1 MLAGACA
8 PATARTAV
16 LQVGSTTVKV
26 TNPVPDSN
34 PLMRATLLG
43 RGVDQPINA
52 ATDGTPCE
60 RLGVEITRPQMR
72 IFSPA
77 ITGQTRSYTVHS
89 VARFTMTLRPG
100 GVKPALIALNATTCR
115 AIDAGNNGTIVLLA
129 NSLGPGIAY
138 SDSDGSGGSC
148 TGTNAIL
155 GSGSSG
161 RMVAESS
168 GATTGQLGWF
178 SAPAVNGYNGS
189 ASVNTAVP
197 ASYPTAIGNYVG
209 LLISRSRR
217 TTRVPADLVYH
228 CTNVSTALQ
237 PMCAASTD
245 PVKAADDLA
254 GSSAPAGF
262 TTYTGP
268 CDTTAGSI
276 SISGNV
282 RITNCPTFTVK
293 GGTLTIAAGST
304 VIFNGSVSVEAGGN
318 LFANTTGATDA
329 SGYPVALEPNR
340 PTTLIVGSTSAS
352 ALNMQSTSAVVG
364 LAETFVYNR
373 GGVAIQGS
381 PILRWTPPS
390 AGLTNGLIYWSESAQ
405 SVSIQGGPTFN
416 ARGVLFQGNG
426 PLTGSGGGLIDLSNV
441 QMWVDTASTS
451 GSTTLRLAADPLNS
465 IGTFSGGS
473 ALVR

>member
-1 MLAGACA
+1 
-8 PATARTAV
+8 
-16 LQVGSTTVKV
+16 
-26 TNPVPDSN
+26 
-34 PLMRATLLG
+34 
-43 RGVDQPINA
+43 
-52 ATDGTPCE
+52 
-60 RLGVEITRPQMR
+60 MR
-72 IFSPA
+72 IFGPA
-77 ITGQTRSYTVHS
+77 ITGQTRNYTVHS

-155 GSGSSG
+155 ASGSSG

-178 SAPAVNGYNGS
+178 SASSVNGYNGS
-189 ASVNTAVP
+189 ASVNAAVP

-209 LLISRSRR
+209 LLVSRSRR
-217 TTRVPADLVYH
+217 TTRVPADLAYH
-228 CTNVSTALQ
+228 CTNVSTTLQ
-237 PMCAASTD
+237 PMSAASTD

-318 LFANTTGATDA
+318 LFANTTARPMPAATPWR
-329 SGYPVALEPNR
+329 SSPTCPR
-340 PTTLIVGSTSAS
+340 PSSSAP
-352 ALNMQSTSAVVG
+352 
-364 LAETFVYNR
+364 R
-373 GGVAIQGS
+373 
-381 PILRWTPPS
+381 
-390 AGLTNGLIYWSESAQ
+390 
-405 SVSIQGGPTFN
+405 
-416 ARGVLFQGNG
+416 AR
-426 PLTGSGGGLIDLSNV
+426 
-441 QMWVDTASTS
+441 A
-451 GSTTLRLAADPLNS
+451 R
-465 IGTFSGGS
+465 
-473 ALVR
+473 